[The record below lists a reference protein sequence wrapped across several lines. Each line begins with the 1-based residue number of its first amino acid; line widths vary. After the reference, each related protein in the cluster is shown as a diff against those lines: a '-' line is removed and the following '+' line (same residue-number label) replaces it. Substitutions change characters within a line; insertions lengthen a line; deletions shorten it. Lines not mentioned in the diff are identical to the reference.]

1 MLRLPRDSH
10 IDIHFHH
17 PDDLSTHLETYLT
30 EIRTITRLNN
40 IQFSDN
46 SLNLSK
52 CSFRDYIT
60 DNIELIF
67 HLNDNQQTR
76 ELIEKHE
83 ERLSKQVDKLH
94 DDMNTNDAT
103 IKFYQEN
110 LDLEILQREQ
120 RRRELLIEDI
130 KLTERR
136 HETFVQ
142 LAEKRTVIE
151 KKNKNEKR

>member
-1 MLRLPRDSH
+1 
-10 IDIHFHH
+10 
-17 PDDLSTHLETYLT
+17 
-30 EIRTITRLNN
+30 
-40 IQFSDN
+40 
-46 SLNLSK
+46 
-52 CSFRDYIT
+52 
-60 DNIELIF
+60 
-67 HLNDNQQTR
+67 
-76 ELIEKHE
+76 
-83 ERLSKQVDKLH
+83 
-94 DDMNTNDAT
+94 MNTNDAT

-110 LDLEILQREQ
+110 PDLEILQREQ